1 MHKNKIVKAA
11 VALVCIC
18 ALALNIGILP
28 GLFTSAAD
36 ENKYSKD
43 LPISGD
49 EWKNYVVSADNVG
62 VYEQNRGWDRTERY
76 FISPTAP
83 HSSGSIVFKFDAGEG
98 KVFGTLKLLVKYK
111 TEGTGST
118 DTQFKAYVSTDNAT
132 WTQFIDSTHEGKK
145 EPTTNLSGEAA
156 GASGVYVKFVMYTTN
171 FRDWTDLMWLKLDG
185 TLADASEVKTYE
197 PTNVT
202 NTGVFFANE
211 SQYKSNMI
219 ESYNLN
225 IKTINAG
232 WGPDSSHAMWAGGD
246 DRAAYAV
253 FKFDA
258 GEGKVWNALRA
269 EWKAPCHWDQS
280 FCKVYASTDG
290 KGWALIDTASNN
302 NDSGSGIMEMLTG
315 IAAGNRYLY
324 IKLAVFQQATGGRAD
339 ITMFSLCK
347 LDGNYTDMT
356 RDAQPV
362 TTNTPDTTTAPMD
375 INAPG
380 SDHTKGLI
388 EYAGVGFTTEG
399 TYNTVHPAGLRAYG
413 YATYRFD
420 APEGKVFQRL
430 KLHTQIRCADP
441 GSADILVSTDKEHW
455 VYLRKFS
462 NNGHDLNAH
471 YYDDMTGYAAG
482 KSTVYVRFVMVSR
495 DNNADDAWVRYI
507 NVDAYEANVRFRDTV
522 APIEGDLTVT
532 GPDKTA
538 YAGGAELDLTGLT
551 VTDKNGNA
559 VKYYAV
565 DDRPATKS
573 ANVLKD
579 EAGTYTIPV
588 TYLDGNGVH
597 TGSFTVRV
605 MESAGEL
612 AVTAEP
618 TNKAVVKGGTPDYT
632 GLKVTYTDKDGV
644 ARELNADEYTVVAPD
659 TSSVGDKTVTVQYT
673 VGEVTLEAT
682 FTITVVSNVATDLEL
697 TLPNVLDYTVGENFS
712 ADGLKVTAV
721 YEGGRKVELSL
732 ASEGVEGYTITGV
745 DRFRTGAQT
754 VTVAYSGIEK
764 TFTVN
769 YQGPTYVDKTA
780 ADTSLPWDMANA
792 DPAKKLWESHMVGTT
807 GNWKA
812 EYAPQGEGWGENIR
826 WRLQPSE
833 MNTLSG
839 MIFKFESEETVEQF
853 SLTYK
858 GPTYGRMYL
867 WLSADKESW
876 TLAHSITGAAQEN
889 FEGDQVVDLSAAA
902 AALNTK
908 TVYVKLELVATH
920 ETRTDLAAVSCMK
933 FALNKGGDADK
944 PIVKEPQLNFEL
956 KKDIDPAGEGGSLP
970 FVTNFGTE
978 GDVMPYV
985 WEATDVV
992 SYLTEPGWGQDI
1004 QNYLRPTAVGKAEYV
1019 TFRFDAPEGC
1029 TFGNAIAKFKG
1040 LAYGKGTVKFYASS
1054 DNETWGEPVF
1064 TLTGDKGG
1072 EFDSERSFLFGDKAK
1087 DWQTMYVKIEMTA
1100 VQDNYLSRLSWLSVG
1115 ASFAKLGESDGEIL
1129 DGSFLT
1135 RFKDADYLDYV
1146 IENDGLM
1153 SGAFYDVTALT
1164 PPTVNDTYHITF
1176 KFKADEGQKFA
1187 TTRLSYSGRAISSG
1201 RLLIEVSTD
1210 GGRTWTKVNELKTSR
1225 IDEIPA
1231 DGPGDFNSARTFN
1244 ITNSVK
1250 GTDNFLVRATLT
1262 SKVET
1267 SRTALTFLKINA
1279 DYEDNGE
1286 DPIDPIDP
1294 IDPEDPTDPT
1304 DPDDGKSD
1312 DTPKTGIAFPAAAAL
1327 IAGASAAAVLISKKR
1342 KHA

>member
-11 VALVCIC
+11 AALVCIC

-28 GLFTSAAD
+28 GLFTSAAG
-36 ENKYSKD
+36 ENEYHKD
-43 LPISGD
+43 LPIADGA
-49 EWKNYVVSADNVG
+49 WKDYVVSADNVG

-76 FISPTAP
+76 FISPTVP

-111 TEGTGST
+111 TEGSGES

-132 WTQFIDSTHEGKK
+132 WTQFIDSTHEGQK

-156 GASGVYVKFVMYTTN
+156 GASSVYVKFVMYTTHYK
-171 FRDWTDLMWLKLDG
+171 DWTRFSWVKLDG

-197 PTNVT
+197 PTNPKNTDVRFAT
-202 NTGVFFANE
+202 NYRENL
-211 SQYKSNMI
+211 I
-219 ESYNLN
+219 ESYNMN
-225 IKTINAG
+225 VVEVAHGN
-232 WGPDSSHAMWAGGD
+232 GPDSSHAMRAPGGGQT
-246 DRAAYAV
+246 AYAV
-253 FKFDA
+253 LKFDA
-258 GEGKVWNALRA
+258 GEGKVWNGMKV
-269 EWKAPCHWDQS
+269 EWKAPCYHGDS
-280 FCKVYASTDG
+280 FCKVYASTDNQS
-290 KGWALIDTASNN
+290 WQLAT
-302 NDSGSGIMEMLTG
+302 EMDNHGGDLNG
-315 IAAGNRYLY
+315 HVFLLNSFAAGSRYLY
-324 IKLAVFQQATGGRAD
+324 IRLSVYLNADGERAD
-339 ITMFSLCK
+339 ITMFRMFNI
-347 LDGNYTDMT
+347 DYTEMT
-356 RDAQPV
+356 RDAQTV
-362 TTNTPDTTTAPMD
+362 ETNTPDTTSVADGMD
-375 INAPG
+375 IPDVTDKSKA
-380 SDHTKGLI
+380 LI
-388 EYAGVGFTTEG
+388 EYAGVNIQDLNGYKIVYPTHSK
-399 TYNTVHPAGLRAYG
+399 NYG
-413 YATYRFD
+413 YATYQFN
-420 APEGKVFQRL
+420 AAEGKTFQRL
-430 KLHTQIRCADP
+430 KLTYKVR
-441 GSADILVSTDKEHW
+441 SANPDSTVGIFVSTDKQHW
-455 VYLRKFS
+455 MFLKQFCNNSSHTDGARKL
-462 NNGHDLNAH
+462 DL
-471 YYDDMTGYAAG
+471 TGYVVGSNVA
-482 KSTVYVRFVMVSR
+482 YIRFVMLSR
-495 DNNADDAWVRYI
+495 DNDDGCWINYI
-507 NVDAYEANVRFRDTV
+507 NVDAYDANNRARDLV

-532 GPDKTA
+532 GPDKTS
-538 YAGGAELDLTGLT
+538 YAAGATLDLTGLN

-559 VKYYAV
+559 VKNYAI

-605 MESAGEL
+605 MEPAGEL

-682 FTITVVSNVATDLEL
+682 FTINVVSNVATDLEL

-764 TFTVN
+764 TFSVN

-780 ADTSLPWDMANA
+780 TDTSLPWDMANA
-792 DPAKKLWESHMVGTT
+792 DPARKLWESHMVGTT

-839 MIFKFESEETVEQF
+839 MIFKFESEKTVEQF

-933 FALNKGGDADK
+933 FALNKGGNADK

-970 FVTNFGTE
+970 FVTNFATE

-985 WEATDVV
+985 WEATDMV

-1004 QNYLRPTAVGKAEYV
+1004 QNYLRPTAAGKTEYV

-1040 LAYGKGTVKFYASS
+1040 LAYGEGTVKFYASS
-1054 DNETWGEPVF
+1054 DNETWGEPVY

-1087 DWQTMYVKIEMTA
+1087 DWQTMYLKIEMTA

-1115 ASFAKLGESDGEIL
+1115 ASFAKLGESDGDIL

-1210 GGRTWTKVNELKTSR
+1210 GGRTWTKVDELKTSR

-1250 GTDNFLVRATLT
+1250 GTDNFFVRATLT

-1294 IDPEDPTDPT
+1294 DDPTDPT
-1304 DPDDGKSD
+1304 DPDDDGKSD